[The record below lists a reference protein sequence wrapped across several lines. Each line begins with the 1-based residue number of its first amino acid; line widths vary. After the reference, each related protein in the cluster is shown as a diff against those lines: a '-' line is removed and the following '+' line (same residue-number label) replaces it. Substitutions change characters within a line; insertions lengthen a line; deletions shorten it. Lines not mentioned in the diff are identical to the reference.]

1 MLLKE
6 DVERYVEIGRLHI
19 PGMHDR
25 LAGMAAA
32 TPRRRPEWLAG
43 RLDASRPHGTVPQA
57 ARSAPGQLAGWSQ
70 LQGGPPY
77 GQLKCGRGRASPG
90 QLRGGPGEAGISS
103 PLCLFLICLL
113 FLLFLF

>member
-43 RLDASRPHGTVPQA
+43 RLDASRPQC
-57 ARSAPGQLAGWSQ
+57 RKQPGALRASLLAGVSSRED
-70 LQGGPPY
+70 PPM
-77 GQLKCGRGRASPG
+77 GS
-90 QLRGGPGEAGISS
+90 
-103 PLCLFLICLL
+103 
-113 FLLFLF
+113 